1 MTRTDILEELK
12 EILSEILEV
21 EKNEIS
27 DLVTEECTLVGGID
41 NDLGISSIDYIELLV
56 SVEEKFNVVFDF
68 ELRLATIG
76 DMIDV
81 ILKEKSEGTGNL

>member
-81 ILKEKSEGTGNL
+81 ILKEKSEGIGNL